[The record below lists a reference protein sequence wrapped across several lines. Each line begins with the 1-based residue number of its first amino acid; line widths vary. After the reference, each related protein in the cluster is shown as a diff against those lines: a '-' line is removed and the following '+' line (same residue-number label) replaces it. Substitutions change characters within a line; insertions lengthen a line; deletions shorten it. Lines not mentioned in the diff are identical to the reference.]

1 MNISPAIQR
10 TFSRSV
16 LQLQK
21 YSPQIL
27 TGIGIAGLVTAGVI
41 AAKNTLKLEET
52 LETANTR
59 IEEVKEAVEVNVATQ
74 KDVNRIVIRNA
85 VDLAKLYIFPVT
97 LGGASIVAILVGHRI
112 LHQRNLAIV
121 AAYKGLE
128 QFIADYRKRVIED
141 QGEDADRKYAFG
153 IQDVEETIDGKKV
166 KRKELSDDD
175 RSGYVYVFEPGND
188 NWAGRRIDN
197 IFFLEKF
204 QNIFNDILKAR
215 KHVFLNDVLRALGFE
230 DSAQGAVTGWTYDKG
245 AGDDYISFNIKT
257 LDDHNGP
264 ILLEFNVDGMI
275 LDLI

>member
-1 MNISPAIQR
+1 MNISPAIQK

-16 LQLQK
+16 LQIQK

-27 TGIGIAGLVTAGVI
+27 TGLGIAGLVTAGVL

-52 LETANTR
+52 ISDAKFNLSTV
-59 IEEVKEAVEVNVATQ
+59 EEAREDGTATQ
-74 KDVNRIVIRNA
+74 KDVNKVVLQNTVA
-85 VDLAKLYIFPVT
+85 LVKLYAVPVT
-97 LGGASIVAILVGHRI
+97 LAGASAVSILVGHRI

-121 AAYKGLE
+121 AAYKSLE
-128 QFIADYRKRVIED
+128 TFIADYRKRVVED

-153 IQDVEETIDGKKV
+153 IQDVEQTIDGKKV
-166 KRKELSDDD
+166 KSQELSGDEH
-175 RSGYVYVFEPGND
+175 SGYVYVFEAGND
-188 NWAGRRIDN
+188 NWTGRRDHN

-204 QNIFNDILKAR
+204 QHIHNDILQAR
-215 KHVFLNDVLRALGFE
+215 KHVFLNDVLRSLGFE
-230 DSAQGAVTGWTYDKG
+230 DSAQGAVTGWVHGKG
-245 AGDDYISFNIKT
+245 SGDDYISFNIKP